1 MNHGPARRDASARR
15 HGARL
20 SAVLCCTLFC
30 TLQAVSPGLVTAQE
44 DDAALTR
51 ERLKELENS
60 ISALIRSQRRDEQQR
75 GNEQGRLRTT
85 EEAISALNRDLRAT
99 RSQIAA
105 NREAI
110 VGLQTQRAQLQA
122 NVEAQRDAVR
132 SEVRRAYEAGSR
144 DELRMLLSEE
154 DPQQLSRM
162 LAYYRRVVG
171 ARRELLD
178 GFRSTL
184 AELEAVDS
192 QLSDAR
198 DALDAELARQ
208 ESKLE
213 ELDTAR
219 SERMEMLAVLEQRIA
234 NQAEELASQ
243 EEERGRLEDL
253 LAEIEALTAQL
264 LPDFNVEPFSAARG
278 KMPWPVEGTISNAY
292 GRPRAQGKL
301 RWQGVR
307 MQAEEGAMVSAIHHG
322 RVVYADWLRG
332 SGLLLVIDH
341 GEGFMSL
348 YAHNESLLREVGD
361 WVNTGAAVS
370 TVGSTGGQREAGLYF
385 EIRKDGKPTN
395 PARWCRG

>member
-1 MNHGPARRDASARR
+1 MEQGPARRDASARR
-15 HGARL
+15 HGAVL
-20 SAVLCCTLFC
+20 SAVILTA
-30 TLQAVSPGLVTAQE
+30 LQALSPGPVSAQD
-44 DDAALTR
+44 DDASLTR
-51 ERLKELENS
+51 ERLKELESS
-60 ISALIRSQRRDEQQR
+60 ISALTRSQRRDERQR
-75 GNEQGRLRTT
+75 GTELGRLRTT
-85 EEAISALNRDLRAT
+85 EQAISTLNRDLRTT
-99 RSQIAA
+99 RARIES

-110 VGLQTQRAQLQA
+110 AGLQVQREQLQED
-122 NVEAQRDAVR
+122 VEAQREAVR
-132 SEVRRAYEAGSR
+132 LEVRRAYEAGNR

-184 AELEAVDS
+184 AELESVDA

-198 DALDAELARQ
+198 VSLDAELARQ
-208 ESKLE
+208 ETKLA
-213 ELDTAR
+213 ELDKAR
-219 SERMEMLAVLEQRIA
+219 GERKELLAALDQRIA
-234 NQAEELASQ
+234 TQAAELASQ

-253 LAEIEALTAQL
+253 LAEIEAVTAQL
-264 LPDFNVEPFSAARG
+264 LPDFNVEAFSAARG

-307 MQAEEGAMVSAIHHG
+307 MRAEEGATVSAIHHG

>member
-1 MNHGPARRDASARR
+1 MEKGPARRTASARR
-15 HGARL
+15 PGVLR
-20 SAVLCCTLFC
+20 SALFL
-30 TLQAVSPGLVTAQE
+30 TSLFLIITVAAQE
-44 DDAALTR
+44 DDEAITR
-51 ERLKELENS
+51 ERLKELESS
-60 ISALIRSQRRDEQQR
+60 ISALTEAQRRDERQR
-75 GNEQGRLRTT
+75 GTELGRLRAA

-99 RSQIAA
+99 RTQIES
-105 NREAI
+105 NRQAI
-110 VGLQTQRAQLQA
+110 ADLEV
-122 NVEAQRDAVR
+122 QRDELQKDAAAQSEAVR
-132 SEVRRAYEAGSR
+132 LEVRRAYEAGNR

-154 DPQQLSRM
+154 DPQQLARM

-184 AELEAVDS
+184 AELDAVDTR
-192 QLSDAR
+192 LSDAR
-198 DALDAELARQ
+198 ASLDAELARQ
-208 ESKLE
+208 ETRLA
-213 ELDTAR
+213 ELDSAR
-219 SERMEMLAVLEQRIA
+219 AERKELLAVLDKRLA
-234 NQAEELASQ
+234 SQAEELARQ
-243 EEERGRLEDL
+243 EEERGRLEAL
-253 LAEIEALTAQL
+253 LEEIEAVAAQL
-264 LPDFNVEPFSAARG
+264 LPDLNVEPFSAARG
-278 KMPWPVEGTISNAY
+278 NMPWPVDGTISNAF

-307 MQAEEGAMVSAIHHG
+307 MRAEEGTTVAAIHHG

-361 WVNTGAAVS
+361 WVNTGAAVA
-370 TVGSTGGQREAGLYF
+370 TVGSTGGQSEAGLYF

>member
-1 MNHGPARRDASARR
+1 M
-15 HGARL
+15 
-20 SAVLCCTLFC
+20 SAVLVCTLFC
-30 TLQAVSPGLVTAQE
+30 ALQAVSPGLVTAQE

-51 ERLKELENS
+51 ERLKELESS
-60 ISALIRSQRRDEQQR
+60 ISALIRSQRRDEQRR

-85 EEAISALNRDLRAT
+85 EEAISTLNRDLRAT

-171 ARRELLD
+171 ARRELLE

-198 DALDAELARQ
+198 DALDAELVRQ

-370 TVGSTGGQREAGLYF
+370 TVGSTGGQSEAGLYF

>member
-1 MNHGPARRDASARR
+1 MEQGPARRDASARR
-15 HGARL
+15 HGAVL
-20 SAVLCCTLFC
+20 SAVILTA
-30 TLQAVSPGLVTAQE
+30 LQALSPGPVRAQE
-44 DDAALTR
+44 DDASLTR
-51 ERLKELENS
+51 ERLKELESS
-60 ISALIRSQRRDEQQR
+60 ISALTRSQRRDERQR
-75 GNEQGRLRTT
+75 GTELGRLRAT
-85 EEAISALNRDLRAT
+85 EQAISTLNRDLRTT
-99 RSQIAA
+99 RARIES

-110 VGLQTQRAQLQA
+110 AGLQVQREQLQED
-122 NVEAQRDAVR
+122 VEAQREAVR
-132 SEVRRAYEAGSR
+132 LEVRRAYEAGNR

-171 ARRELLD
+171 ARRELLN

-184 AELEAVDS
+184 AELESVDAR
-192 QLSDAR
+192 LSDAR
-198 DALDAELARQ
+198 VSLDAELARQ
-208 ESKLE
+208 ETKLA
-213 ELDTAR
+213 ELDKAR
-219 SERMEMLAVLEQRIA
+219 GERKELLAALDQRIA
-234 NQAEELASQ
+234 TQAAELASQ
-243 EEERGRLEDL
+243 EEERSRLEDL
-253 LAEIEALTAQL
+253 LAEIEAVTAQL
-264 LPDFNVEPFSAARG
+264 LPDFNVEAFSAARG

-307 MQAEEGAMVSAIHHG
+307 MRAEEGATVSAIHHG

-370 TVGSTGGQREAGLYF
+370 TVGSTGGQSEAGLYF